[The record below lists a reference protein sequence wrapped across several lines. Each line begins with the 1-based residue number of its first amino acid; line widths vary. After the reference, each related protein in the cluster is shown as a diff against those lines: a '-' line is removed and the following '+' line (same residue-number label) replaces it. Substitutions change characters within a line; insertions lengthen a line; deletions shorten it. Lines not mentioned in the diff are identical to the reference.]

1 MRISSGRSMGMPLIR
16 VCFSISSKQVV
27 LVLLAVAVEV
37 AVAVAVEVAV
47 AVTVAVEVAVAMTV
61 AVEVAVAVAAGVD
74 VGVAALEP
82 GSNKWESNQGD
93 GRDDKEGDQTSRVND
108 DDIAVGESHKKA

>member
-1 MRISSGRSMGMPLIR
+1 MGMPLIR

-37 AVAVAVEVAV
+37 AVAVAVK
-47 AVTVAVEVAVAMTV
+47 VAVAMTF

-108 DDIAVGESHKKA
+108 DNIAVGESHKKA

>member
-1 MRISSGRSMGMPLIR
+1 MGMPLIR

-47 AVTVAVEVAVAMTV
+47 EVAVAVTV
-61 AVEVAVAVAAGVD
+61 AVEVAVAVAAGVN

-108 DDIAVGESHKKA
+108 DNIAVGESHKKA

>member
-47 AVTVAVEVAVAMTV
+47 AVTVAVEVAVA
-61 AVEVAVAVAAGVD
+61 VAAGVD

-108 DDIAVGESHKKA
+108 DNIAVGESHKKA